1 MPETAGA
8 LQLLEEIAELM
19 KLNDENPFKVRAF
32 EKAQKTL
39 EGRKDLEKRAKDGT
53 LTELDG
59 VGKGIAAVLT
69 EYFKTGGSAER
80 DALKAKLP
88 DGMLELTQIPGLGPK
103 KARLLIEE
111 LEIRTWGELEY
122 ACRENRL
129 VGLKGFGEKAQA
141 KILEQLQFLQSTRG
155 QARWVDAEAS
165 ARGILKKAK
174 GRAEIVGALARRLE
188 IVDGIDVLVEKKQT
202 FESDALPVRVHVT
215 SGSWGYD
222 RVRFSSTE
230 EFWLALGAPAP
241 FPAKSEEEFFEK
253 LKLPYIAP
261 ELRETE
267 ESVRLAREGKL
278 EELLPW
284 NGVRG
289 VFHNHT
295 TYSDGTASVEEMV
308 EAARSL
314 GYSYIGISDHS
325 QSAFYAQGLKSD
337 ALKKQEKE
345 VRKAQEKF
353 PDIRI
358 FWGIESDI
366 LADGSLDYPAAELK
380 RFDFVIASIHSR
392 FQMDGEQMTDR
403 MLKAIRN
410 PATRFVGHLT
420 GRLLLGRKGYA
431 LDIEKIARECARLD
445 VAIEINA
452 HPSRLDIDWRHGG
465 LLRACGT
472 QVSINPDAHEIEG
485 LKDVE
490 HGVAVARKALLP
502 TSLVVNARSAK
513 DVAAWL
519 QRK

>member
-1 MPETAGA
+1 
-8 LQLLEEIAELM
+8 
-19 KLNDENPFKVRAF
+19 
-32 EKAQKTL
+32 
-39 EGRKDLEKRAKDGT
+39 
-53 LTELDG
+53 
-59 VGKGIAAVLT
+59 
-69 EYFKTGGSAER
+69 
-80 DALKAKLP
+80 
-88 DGMLELTQIPGLGPK
+88 LGPK
-103 KARLLIEE
+103 KAKLLIDE

-155 QARWVDAEAS
+155 QARWVDADAT
-165 ARGILKKAK
+165 ARTVLKKAK

-188 IVDGIDVLVEKKQT
+188 VVDGIDVLVEKKQE
-202 FESDALPVRVHVT
+202 FKSDALPVRVHVS

-222 RVRFSSTE
+222 RVKLSSTE

-241 FPAKSEEEFFEK
+241 FPAKTEEEFFAH
-253 LKLPYIAP
+253 LKVPFVAP
-261 ELRETE
+261 EMRETE
-267 ESVRLAREGKL
+267 ESVKLARAGKL
-278 EELLPW
+278 ADVLPW
-284 NGVRG
+284 DGVRG
-289 VFHNHT
+289 IFHNHT

-308 EAARSL
+308 AAARDL

-345 VRKAQEKF
+345 IRKAQDKF
-353 PDIRI
+353 PDIRV

-366 LADGSLDYPAAELK
+366 LADGALDYPAAELK
-380 RFDFVIASIHSR
+380 KFDFVIASIHSR
-392 FQMDGEQMTDR
+392 FQMDGAQMTER

-431 LDIEKIARECARLD
+431 LDIDKIARECAKLD

-452 HPSRLDIDWRHGG
+452 HPSRLDIDWRQGG
-465 LLRACGT
+465 LLREYGT
-472 QVSINPDAHEIEG
+472 KVSINPDAHEIEG

-502 TSLVVNARSAK
+502 TGLVVNARSAK
-513 DVAAWL
+513 EVASWL
-519 QRK
+519 ARK